1 LNGRYADSAQN
12 EQGNCFRFE
21 ARWLQEEACDDL
33 VKKAWGEAFMSGAT
47 DVKEGL
53 KGVAGVLS
61 DWNRNVLGDLEKRI
75 KKLKELAVWLEA
87 PDDDE
92 SIRAQGTSTTLETR
106 EA

>member
-33 VKKAWGEAFMSGAT
+33 VKKAWAEAFMSGAT

-75 KKLKELAVWLEA
+75 KN
-87 PDDDE
+87 
-92 SIRAQGTSTTLETR
+92 
-106 EA
+106 